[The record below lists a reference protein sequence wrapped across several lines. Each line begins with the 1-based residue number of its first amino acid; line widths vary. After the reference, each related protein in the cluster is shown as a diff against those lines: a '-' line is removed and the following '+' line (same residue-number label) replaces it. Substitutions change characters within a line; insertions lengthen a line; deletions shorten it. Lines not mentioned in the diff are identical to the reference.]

1 LDEHFKKTERDELM
15 LLTADNVL
23 TPAALRQV

>member
-15 LLTADNVL
+15 LFTADNVL